1 MKEYEMKAL
10 QAQINPHFLY
20 NSLSLINWKAI
31 EANEKDISKI
41 TLALSKF
48 YRTALNKGNN
58 VLPLEDEISNV
69 KSYLDIQLMMHD
81 YEFDVEMDIDERMYY
96 YDTPNLI
103 LQPLIENAIDHGVDL
118 KTEGRGKIIIRG
130 WSEGETMYLSVED
143 NGVGMEEEVAKTI
156 ITQKSKG
163 YGVRNVNERIKLI
176 YGQEYGL
183 DIKSKVG
190 EGTTITVKLPIVIR
204 KGGLNP

>member
-1 MKEYEMKAL
+1 M
-10 QAQINPHFLY
+10 
-20 NSLSLINWKAI
+20 
-31 EANEKDISKI
+31 
-41 TLALSKF
+41 
-48 YRTALNKGNN
+48 
-58 VLPLEDEISNV
+58 
-69 KSYLDIQLMMHD
+69 
-81 YEFDVEMDIDERMYY
+81 
-96 YDTPNLI
+96 
-103 LQPLIENAIDHGVDL
+103 DL
-118 KTEGRGKIIIRG
+118 KTEFRGKIIIRG